1 MRSFI
6 IIEVEHGEDTD
17 SLDYFVGLTGLNGGG
32 GSMNAIDHIARCG
45 FNLSLVDYTL
55 KVDLPP
61 YLTAVNVNAAL
72 EVRA

>member
-17 SLDYFVGLTGLNGGG
+17 SLEEFAGIVSDDAAYRFGKCSWTV
-32 GSMNAIDHIARCG
+32 
-45 FNLSLVDYTL
+45 V
-55 KVDLPP
+55 VDLPP
-61 YLTAVNVNAAL
+61 YLTSVNVNAAL